1 MTLKEQLG
9 LHLWWSSKVTG
20 MLVQVWACLI
30 LAQLLQ
36 AVRLEIACRA
46 QVDPFQ
52 VSLPLLVTQL
62 PQLLAREQDPMA
74 LWVQRGR
81 QLGLLRPCSRTR
93 VQGPVVAAEQIQP
106 RPADLVLTRPAKYP
120 HDPGQPGRKGQKR
133 RQGASGPPTWGP
145 AGLTAAGY
153 ACLGC

>member
-1 MTLKEQLG
+1 LTLKEYLG

-20 MLVQVWACLI
+20 ILVQVWACLI

-46 QVDPFQ
+46 QVEPFE

-62 PQLLAREQDPMA
+62 PQWLGREQDPIA
-74 LWVQRGR
+74 ICVQRGR
-81 QLGLLRPCSRTR
+81 QLGLIRPSCRTR

-120 HDPGQPGRKGQKR
+120 HDPGQAGRKGQKR
-133 RQGASGPPTWGP
+133 RQDACGPPEWGP

>member
-1 MTLKEQLG
+1 
-9 LHLWWSSKVTG
+9 

-46 QVDPFQ
+46 QVDPFE